1 LSKRKTRSD
10 ARIDALDP
18 EQQEAVFAHCNRA
31 GVPLEAG
38 AKWLYDEFD
47 VQISPQRL
55 GKWLEKM
62 RLDKDFRDL
71 LSDVRAD
78 RDRASLLS
86 REIGDAAE
94 MAEANITMLG
104 QALFETMRNKDKVK
118 LRGKAAMALSM
129 VVEAFA
135 KDRKS
140 KADVMT
146 ANTQRDKFQFD
157 AAKAALSAAADLQEI
172 NRSKG
177 SEREKV
183 DRAIARLFG
192 KKPENALAGMPEADK

>member
-1 LSKRKTRSD
+1 MSKRKTRSD
-10 ARIDALDP
+10 SRIDALEP
-18 EQQEAVFAHCNRA
+18 EQQDAVFAQCNRA
-31 GVPLEAG
+31 GVTLEAG
-38 AKWLYDEFD
+38 AKWLRDEFD
-47 VQISPQRL
+47 LKISPQRL

-62 RLDKDFRDL
+62 RIDQDFRDV

-78 RDRASLLS
+78 RDRATLLS
-86 REIGDAAE
+86 RELGDAAE
-94 MAEANITMLG
+94 LAEANVAMLG
-104 QALFETMRNKDKVK
+104 QALFETLRNKNMAG

-146 ANTQRDKFQFD
+146 ANTAREKFQFD
-157 AAKAALSAAADLQEI
+157 AAKAALSAASELQEI

-183 DRAIARLFG
+183 ERAITRLFG
-192 KKPENALAGMPEADK
+192 QKPASIAGMPEAAK